1 MLIIILILIIVIVF
15 LSIRLFT
22 ISGEIKNINR
32 QLASYN
38 DLKTEKKI
46 DINLIDKH
54 IETLGSEINRLMDH
68 YVNSNRE
75 KIRSDNELKKAV
87 ANISHDLRTPLTSI
101 KGYLQMIESS
111 NLTEGKRHEYLSIAI
126 ERSKHLEHL
135 INDFFELST
144 IESPDYKLNEEQ
156 INLSQLVNE
165 AVLSFYSSFKDVHIE
180 PGIDIEMGNVFIDS
194 DRDAV
199 WRVLEN
205 LLSNAIRYS
214 DGEVS
219 VSLKKHGDY
228 VHISIKNST
237 RLTAKEMD
245 LELFFDRFYIADQS
259 RTHQSTGLGLPI
271 VKSLME
277 KMDGKIK
284 ASYEKEKLTLTCIWR
299 LAD

>member
-111 NLTEGKRHEYLSIAI
+111 NVTEEKRHEYLKIAI

-135 INDFFELST
+135 INDFFELSA
-144 IESPDYKLNEEQ
+144 IESPDYILNKEQ
-156 INLSQLVNE
+156 INLTPLINE
-165 AVLSFYSSFKDVHIE
+165 AVLSFYSSFTDGHIE
-180 PGIDIEMGNVFIDS
+180 PAIDIEDGRVFIES

-199 WRVLEN
+199 WRVIEN

-214 DGEVS
+214 DGEVFIG
-219 VSLKKHGDY
+219 LKKYGDDA
-228 VHISIKNST
+228 HISIENST

-259 RTHQSTGLGLPI
+259 RTHQSTGLGLSI